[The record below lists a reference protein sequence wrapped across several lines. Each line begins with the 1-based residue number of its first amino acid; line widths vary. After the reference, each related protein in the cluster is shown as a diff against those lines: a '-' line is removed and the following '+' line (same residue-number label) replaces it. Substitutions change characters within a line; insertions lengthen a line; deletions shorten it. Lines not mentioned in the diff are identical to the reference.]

1 MSSNCTISKSKKTQ
15 ARTTISPSVQ
25 TIINILNYSK
35 VLQVKKV
42 SSYGVI
48 VYMNN

>member
-15 ARTTISPSVQ
+15 ASPTSSPRRQ

-42 SSYGVI
+42 PSYGVI
-48 VYMNN
+48 VHMNN